1 MSTTEKVVLIVVL
14 TFLGVIG
21 IVAIGVIL
29 YRREQET
36 RKRESK
42 KESKEEKQREIE
54 EDLDIDDDDERK
66 QMTKKQKQG
75 SSEMKDNNRNIKFH
89 VKDNNGHKKSIPN
102 NYDNDNNNVSILKH
116 NSSKGKNDP
125 PNQFVSIEVDTPFGN
140 KDHGHQKHHQRNST
154 SSLLVP
160 QQQRTS
166 LSESTAPSIHPP
178 SRIYHVRITTPGG
191 TEHELH
197 PIQQLGHNITEI
209 DIELQ
214 G

>member
-1 MSTTEKVVLIVVL
+1 VL